1 MCLQACAECI
11 DSDSFNACAKSYLG
25 IFSPLKHSTISNESA
40 DIEGPDQ
47 TARMRRL
54 IWAFA
59 VRICPKTRFRM
70 ARSIY
75 RIYRLIVSTL
85 IKAEWLPPSFENI
98 TLSAKLRLIS
108 RCIAWNRELTSR
120 HRSSDNVNIFIL
132 IVWLYIQ
139 KPTDD
144 NLVTKKKKNKKKSE
158 YESRHIMRTTYSI
171 SCAIQLLHTRQ
182 GFPSGFETKGPIKTN

>member
-11 DSDSFNACAKSYLG
+11 DSDSFNACAKSHPG
-25 IFSPLKHSTISNESA
+25 IFSPLKHSIISNESA
-40 DIEGPDQ
+40 DI
-47 TARMRRL
+47 
-54 IWAFA
+54 A

-85 IKAEWLPPSFENI
+85 IKAEWLSPSFENI

-120 HRSSDNVNIFIL
+120 HRASDNINIFIL

-139 KPTDD
+139 KPADD
-144 NLVTKKKKNKKKSE
+144 NLVTKIKKKKKKKNQN
-158 YESRHIMRTTYSI
+158 MNLDI
-171 SCAIQLLHTRQ
+171 SCELRV
-182 GFPSGFETKGPIKTN
+182 PSHHKNIPI